1 MFGIGKKQEE
11 LERELL
17 SKQAEADKY
26 LKKLSEVTNKMRLV
40 QKETET
46 GIASMEESQNE
57 LDSQME
63 KLTQAVKGAA
73 GEAKRQN
80 VRNRELQKKIV
91 ILANKAGL
99 ADGTYQRSI
108 EGIYRREKELLEM
121 IEQGRKLTSP
131 EEVLELAAT
140 GMRQEMG
147 EMGKRI
153 GEMEEMEKQMGIL
166 ALNAAIE
173 AGRLG
178 EDGVQFVEAAEK
190 VRDLSG
196 KYHQSA
202 AFMAEKMQKMEERLK
217 EAETQVLYL
226 TQIWNEHN
234 ARLEKA
240 AEGFGSYASRLEE
253 TETRNLVPQILALAE
268 SLDQSVGDGELIT
281 KQYDAAS
288 QVVEQ
293 TGKTFMGQQETL
305 NNLRRKA
312 KEVEEWLRAVGAEIS
327 K

>member
-1 MFGIGKKQEE
+1 
-11 LERELL
+11 
-17 SKQAEADKY
+17 
-26 LKKLSEVTNKMRLV
+26 MRLV

-46 GIASMEESQNE
+46 GIASMEESQSE

-63 KLTQAVKGAA
+63 KLTETVKGAA

-80 VRNRELQKKIV
+80 VRNRELQKQIV
-91 ILANKAGL
+91 VLANKAGL

-121 IEQGRKLTSP
+121 IEQGSKLTSP
-131 EEVLELAAT
+131 EEVLELAAS

-147 EMGKRI
+147 EMEERI
-153 GEMEEMEKQMGIL
+153 SGMEEMEKQMGIL

-202 AFMAEKMQKMEERLK
+202 SFMAEKMQKMEERLK

-226 TQIWNEHN
+226 TQIWKEHN

-240 AEGFGSYASRLEE
+240 AEGFGAYASRLEE
-253 TETRNLVPQILALAE
+253 TETRNLMTQILALAE
-268 SLDQSVGDGELIT
+268 SLDQSVGDNELIT
-281 KQYDAAS
+281 KQYDAAA

-293 TGKTFMGQQETL
+293 AGKTFTGQQETL

-327 K
+327 NS